1 MAPIDVQG
9 LVAYITDIVGSIM
22 SAIGGVFTS
31 SAADGAAM
39 TQLTVGIFGEQGGLI
54 YWCNEKLL
62 WLMEQIL
69 EGLTFT
75 SGLGPA

>member
-1 MAPIDVQG
+1 MAPDD
-9 LVAYITDIVGSIM
+9 LVYGFMFIVGII
-22 SAIGGVFTS
+22 AGFFEGIGKAFTD
-31 SAADGAAM
+31 SAANPLQM
-39 TQLTVGIFGEQGGLI
+39 NELTLGIFGEQGGLI

-75 SGLGPA
+75 SLL

>member
-1 MAPIDVQG
+1 MDPVDLQELVEFLTLMLYDSFSGIGRAFNG
-9 LVAYITDIVGSIM
+9 L
-22 SAIGGVFTS
+22 
-31 SAADGAAM
+31 AAQPDAM
-39 TQLTVGIFGEQGGLI
+39 HELTIGIFGEQGGLI

-75 SGLGPA
+75 SPLT